1 MELTTF
7 FSNGTKQITKLSP
20 MFFRNDKKSNVF
32 SALELEQKAKS
43 VAMDIAGEH
52 YYNYHLEYNKI
63 DLITDF
69 TKEQ

>member
-7 FSNGTKQITKLSP
+7 FTNGTKQVTKLSP
-20 MFFRNDKKSNVF
+20 LFFKNDRKSSLF

-43 VAMDIAGEH
+43 VAQDIAGEH
-52 YYNYHLEYNKI
+52 YYSHHLEYNKL

-69 TKEQ
+69 NKEQ